1 MKIIILGAGQVG
13 RTAAYHLSREEAN
26 DVTVIDLNEEILRD
40 LQDRLDIRTV
50 NGNASSPRI
59 LEAAGI
65 ASTDI
70 LVALTNSDEVN
81 MLACQIA
88 WTLYR
93 TPKKIARVRSADYTE
108 RDKLFGENAV
118 AVDVWISP
126 EQLVTEY
133 VARLIR
139 YPGALQVLDFADGRV
154 RLVGIRAL
162 QGGPLVGQALKT
174 LREHIPS
181 ADARVAAI
189 YRAGKSIK
197 PEGTTVIEDG
207 DEVFF
212 LAARENIRVV
222 MKEMR
227 REERPARRVVI
238 AGGGNI
244 GFRLASELEDKN
256 QVKLIERDSKR
267 RARRVS
273 EQLNRT
279 IVLHGDAA
287 DEELLLEE
295 NIDSTDVFAALT
307 NSEEANILSAM
318 LAKRL
323 GAHKVM
329 ALINKPSYAELIE
342 SGSIDV
348 AISPQTV
355 TIGSLLAHVR
365 RGDVVRVHSLRRGA
379 AEALEVVV
387 HGDAD
392 SSKVIG
398 RRIEDIALPEG
409 TTLGAVVRGDDV
421 IIAHHDTTVQPD
433 DHLILFLTDR
443 RHIDAVEKL
452 FQGSASFLV
461 KDILL
466 PVAHVFAMVMM
477 VFAVTMLAPLIMAV
491 WELDPALWA
500 FVTSAVATFVLGA
513 LLWLATRRFKREL
526 KTRDGLMLVALTW
539 VALPAVAGFPLWN
552 YLPINFTDA
561 YFEAASG
568 LTTTGRDGAVRPR
581 IPAALDQLMA
591 PSAQLAW
598 AAWASSCW
606 PWPFCPCWVSAA
618 CRSTV
623 PRCQV
628 PMKDSKLTPRIGQ
641 TAKLLWAVYAG
652 LTAACVVCL
661 KLAGMN
667 WFDAVCHGFSA
678 LALGGFSTYDAS
690 IGHFNSLP
698 IEMVLTVFQI
708 LAALNFATHF
718 LAWSQR
724 GVLAYFR
731 DAEAKA
737 VLGVLFAS
745 CIGIALFL
753 YLQGQLRRIFP
764 PRCRHTTFNLVSIA
778 TDSGLHTQ
786 DYSRWPI
793 FAPMWMMFLSCI
805 VASSGSTGGGIKMI
819 RTLVLAKQAHRELN
833 MLVHPNM
840 VRPLKV
846 GGTVIANRVVF
857 AVLAFVFLY
866 FMSIVTLIFVQLA
879 SGLDFLTS
887 LSSIIACINNAGPG
901 SGIGGAG

>member
-1 MKIIILGAGQVG
+1 VKIIILGAGQVG

-26 DVTVIDLNEEILRD
+26 DVTVIDVNEEILRD

-93 TPKKIARVRSADYTE
+93 TPKKIARVRSSDYTDRE
-108 RDKLFGENAV
+108 RLFGENGV

-126 EQLVTEY
+126 EQLVTEH

-162 QGGPLVGQALKT
+162 QGGPLVGQALRT
-174 LREHIPS
+174 LREHIPT

-189 YRAGKSIK
+189 YRAGKSVK
-197 PEGTTVIEDG
+197 PEGDTVIEDG

-212 LAARENIRVV
+212 LAASNDIRAV

-227 REERPARRVVI
+227 REEAPARRVVI

-244 GFRLASELEDKN
+244 GVRLASELEDKN
-256 QVKLIERDSKR
+256 QVKLIERDQK

-273 EQLNRT
+273 EQLDRT

-295 NIDSTDVFAALT
+295 NIDSADVFAALT

-329 ALINKPSYAELIE
+329 AIINKPSYAELIE

-398 RRIEDIALPEG
+398 RRIEDIGLPEG

-452 FQGSASFLV
+452 FQGSSSFL
-461 KDILL
+461 
-466 PVAHVFAMVMM
+466 
-477 VFAVTMLAPLIMAV
+477 
-491 WELDPALWA
+491 
-500 FVTSAVATFVLGA
+500 
-513 LLWLATRRFKREL
+513 
-526 KTRDGLMLVALTW
+526 
-539 VALPAVAGFPLWN
+539 
-552 YLPINFTDA
+552 
-561 YFEAASG
+561 
-568 LTTTGRDGAVRPR
+568 
-581 IPAALDQLMA
+581 
-591 PSAQLAW
+591 
-598 AAWASSCW
+598 
-606 PWPFCPCWVSAA
+606 
-618 CRSTV
+618 
-623 PRCQV
+623 
-628 PMKDSKLTPRIGQ
+628 
-641 TAKLLWAVYAG
+641 
-652 LTAACVVCL
+652 
-661 KLAGMN
+661 
-667 WFDAVCHGFSA
+667 
-678 LALGGFSTYDAS
+678 
-690 IGHFNSLP
+690 
-698 IEMVLTVFQI
+698 
-708 LAALNFATHF
+708 
-718 LAWSQR
+718 
-724 GVLAYFR
+724 
-731 DAEAKA
+731 
-737 VLGVLFAS
+737 
-745 CIGIALFL
+745 
-753 YLQGQLRRIFP
+753 
-764 PRCRHTTFNLVSIA
+764 
-778 TDSGLHTQ
+778 
-786 DYSRWPI
+786 
-793 FAPMWMMFLSCI
+793 
-805 VASSGSTGGGIKMI
+805 
-819 RTLVLAKQAHRELN
+819 
-833 MLVHPNM
+833 
-840 VRPLKV
+840 
-846 GGTVIANRVVF
+846 
-857 AVLAFVFLY
+857 
-866 FMSIVTLIFVQLA
+866 
-879 SGLDFLTS
+879 
-887 LSSIIACINNAGPG
+887 
-901 SGIGGAG
+901 